1 MKSLQQVFWLKSLA
15 DPTIKTIRRK
25 FDVDKENKLK
35 SLRDLLEKKHITL
48 NNYVENIIETYDFEV
63 LERKRKWHANSK
75 DLAESDSDSD
85 DLNETDDGTD
95 SDDTSDSE

>member
-1 MKSLQQVFWLKSLA
+1 MNHF
-15 DPTIKTIRRK
+15 
-25 FDVDKENKLK
+25 
-35 SLRDLLEKKHITL
+35 
-48 NNYVENIIETYDFEV
+48 VENIIETYDFDV

-75 DLAESDSDSD
+75 DSAESDSDSD